1 MVPIR
6 FLIYTQKMG
15 TESKTR
21 LLTSVIQAF
30 GRQGL
35 GGHEFEVSL
44 GYAVRYRLKD
54 KWKPKL
60 SGLPTCTPP

>member
-1 MVPIR
+1 
-6 FLIYTQKMG
+6 MG